1 MVVPEVCRTAWA
13 KLVVKLP
20 RSNGIGALCVVRL
33 KRSPEMEKFL
43 FVTTWLVRLRNE
55 SRWLR
60 SGKASSASDIGMSV
74 SSGL

>member
-1 MVVPEVCRTAWA
+1 M
-13 KLVVKLP
+13 
-20 RSNGIGALCVVRL
+20 GALCVVRL

-43 FVTTWLVRLRNE
+43 LVTTWLVMLRKE

-60 SGKASSASDIGMSV
+60 KGSASSASDIGMSV